1 LEPRED
7 HRVTPWLPTAFKEES
22 MTSGPTDSG
31 APAGG
36 GNART
41 WWIVGG
47 VIAAIAIIVGIV
59 ALTGGDDTTTT
70 TTEATTT
77 TAAET
82 TTTAGEET
90 TTTAGETTTTEPTS
104 GADVL
109 VGLAYDIGGR
119 GDLSFNDSAAAG
131 LDRAVA
137 DFGIQA
143 QELEPDEGGENRQ
156 ENLQLLSEAGANLI
170 FAIGFAFADGVTAVA
185 PNFPDS
191 SYGIVDSVVDLPNVG
206 SLVFAE
212 EQGSALVGC
221 IAALTSQ
228 TGSIGFIGGVE
239 IDLIKKFE
247 AGFIF
252 GAQECVPDIQVSSRY
267 LTQFPDF
274 SGFGDPAKGREAAA
288 ALYDG
293 GADVVYHAAG
303 GSGNGLFQEAAARK
317 ASDPTIWA
325 IGVDSDQYL
334 TVGEDLQGVILTS
347 MIKRVDVSVYETIKT
362 YLETG
367 SVGGVQVFDLARDG
381 VGYSTSGDFI
391 SAEVIATAEAL
402 KAAIVAGE
410 VTVPTAP

>member
-1 LEPRED
+1 
-7 HRVTPWLPTAFKEES
+7 
-22 MTSGPTDSG
+22 MTSGPSDSG

-131 LDRAVA
+131 LDQAVA

-170 FAIGFAFADGVTAVA
+170 FAIGFAFSDGVAAVA

-191 SYGIVDSVVDLPNVG
+191 AYGIVDSVVDQPNVA
-206 SLVFAE
+206 SLIFAE

-221 IAALTSQ
+221 IAALTTE
-228 TGSIGFIGGVE
+228 TGTIGFIGGVD

-247 AGFIF
+247 AGYIF
-252 GAQECVPDIQVSSRY
+252 GAEQCNPEVQVVSRY
-267 LTQFPDF
+267 LTQPPDF
-274 SGFGDPAKGREAAA
+274 SGFSDPAKGREAAV
-288 ALYDG
+288 ALYDA

-303 GSGNGLFQEAAARK
+303 GSGIGLFQEAASRK
-317 ASDPTIWA
+317 AADPTIWA
-325 IGVDSDQYL
+325 IGVDSDQFQ
-334 TVGEDLQGVILTS
+334 TAGPDLQGSILTS
-347 MIKRVDVSVYETIKT
+347 MLKRVDVAVYETIKT

-367 SVGGVQVFDLARDG
+367 SASGIRVFDLAADG

-391 SAEVIATAEAL
+391 VPEVITAAEEL
-402 KAAIVAGE
+402 KAAIIAGD
-410 VTVPTAP
+410 VTVPQAP

>member
-1 LEPRED
+1 
-7 HRVTPWLPTAFKEES
+7 
-22 MTSGPTDSG
+22 MTSGPSDSG

-131 LDRAVA
+131 LDQAVA

-170 FAIGFAFADGVTAVA
+170 FAIGFAFSDGVAAVA

-191 SYGIVDSVVDLPNVG
+191 AYGIVDSVVDQPNVA
-206 SLVFAE
+206 SLIFAE

-221 IAALTSQ
+221 IAALTTE
-228 TGSIGFIGGVE
+228 TGTIGFIGGVD

-247 AGFIF
+247 AGYIF
-252 GAQECVPDIQVSSRY
+252 GAEQCNPEVQVVSRY
-267 LTQFPDF
+267 LTQPPDF
-274 SGFGDPAKGREAAA
+274 SGFSDPAKGREAAV
-288 ALYDG
+288 ALYDA

-303 GSGNGLFQEAAARK
+303 GSGIGLFQEAASRK
-317 ASDPTIWA
+317 AADPTIWA
-325 IGVDSDQYL
+325 IGVDSDQFQ
-334 TVGEDLQGVILTS
+334 TAGPDLQGSILTS
-347 MIKRVDVSVYETIKT
+347 MLKRVDVAVYETIKT

-367 SVGGVQVFDLARDG
+367 SASGIRVFDLAADG

-391 SAEVIATAEAL
+391 APEVITAAEEL
-402 KAAIVAGE
+402 KAAIIAGD
-410 VTVPTAP
+410 VTVPQAP

>member
-1 LEPRED
+1 
-7 HRVTPWLPTAFKEES
+7 
-22 MTSGPTDSG
+22 MTSGPSDSG

-59 ALTGGDDTTTT
+59 ALTGGEDTTTT

-82 TTTAGEET
+82 TTTAGET

-131 LDRAVA
+131 LDQAVA

-170 FAIGFAFADGVTAVA
+170 FAIGFAFSDGVAAVA
-185 PNFPDS
+185 PNFPDTA
-191 SYGIVDSVVDLPNVG
+191 YGIVDSVVDQPNVA

-221 IAALTSQ
+221 IAALTTE
-228 TGSIGFIGGVE
+228 TGTIGFIGGVD

-247 AGFIF
+247 AGYIF
-252 GAQECVPDIQVSSRY
+252 GAAQCNPEVQVVSRY
-267 LTQFPDF
+267 LTQPPDF
-274 SGFGDPAKGREAAA
+274 SGFSDPAKGREAAV
-288 ALYDG
+288 ALYDA

-303 GSGNGLFQEAAARK
+303 GSGIGLFQEAAARK

-325 IGVDSDQYL
+325 IGVDSDQFQ
-334 TVGEDLQGVILTS
+334 TAGADLQGAILTS
-347 MIKRVDVSVYETIKT
+347 MLKRVDVAVYETIKT
-362 YLETG
+362 FLETG
-367 SVGGVQVFDLARDG
+367 SASGIRVFDLAADG

-391 SAEVIATAEAL
+391 APEVITAAEEL
-402 KAAIVAGE
+402 KAAIIAGG
-410 VTVPTAP
+410 VTVPQAP